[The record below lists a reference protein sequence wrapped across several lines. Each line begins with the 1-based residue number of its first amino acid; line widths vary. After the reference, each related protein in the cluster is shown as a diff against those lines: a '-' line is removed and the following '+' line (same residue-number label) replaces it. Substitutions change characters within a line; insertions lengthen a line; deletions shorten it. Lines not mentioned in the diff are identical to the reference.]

1 MNIEQTI
8 LGTMLLEPNTI
19 DLVLGSVNSEMF
31 YFNENKL
38 IFETI
43 LTCKKNNFKI
53 DIQTISSEL
62 RKRKL
67 LDAVGGAYY
76 ISSLTDRIGSA
87 SNIDTHVKILIQ
99 DYIRRQMYVVFN
111 QSLKD
116 LEDGQND
123 IFEIYGANQTRLEK
137 LFDVNKNEIKKIG
150 DIISQRISQIEKQKD
165 KPMLGVST
173 GHAELNSIT
182 SGWQGGDFIIL
193 AGRPSMGKT
202 AISLH
207 FAKEPVLK
215 NNENCLYFS
224 LEMSADRLSDRIISL
239 ETNINSE
246 LFRINKMNQSE
257 RIAVYEVSD
266 KYANAQLYIND
277 ESGMTIEQIASIA
290 ITLDRKLKSK
300 NKKGL
305 GFIIIDYLQ
314 LIKFSLKDTKN
325 SNEQIGHIS
334 KGIKALAKKLNIPVI
349 ALSQLNR
356 DVEKRGL
363 KYPVLSDLRDSGTLE
378 QDADIII
385 FLYRGE
391 YYGILEDAEGNSTVD
406 IILGILAKHRNGGI
420 GTFNFYKNKTWSYI
434 SDRPY
439 QMYESENMPSF

>member
-19 DLVLGSVNSEMF
+19 DLVLGPVNSEMF

-277 ESGMTIEQIASIA
+277 ESGMTIKPKWGYQSFCFPRRHSGLSIPPFLA
-290 ITLDRKLKSK
+290 P
-300 NKKGL
+300 
-305 GFIIIDYLQ
+305 F
-314 LIKFSLKDTKN
+314 
-325 SNEQIGHIS
+325 EEA
-334 KGIKALAKKLNIPVI
+334 ALPQGRQT
-349 ALSQLNR
+349 S
-356 DVEKRGL
+356 
-363 KYPVLSDLRDSGTLE
+363 
-378 QDADIII
+378 
-385 FLYRGE
+385 
-391 YYGILEDAEGNSTVD
+391 
-406 IILGILAKHRNGGI
+406 
-420 GTFNFYKNKTWSYI
+420 
-434 SDRPY
+434 
-439 QMYESENMPSF
+439 M